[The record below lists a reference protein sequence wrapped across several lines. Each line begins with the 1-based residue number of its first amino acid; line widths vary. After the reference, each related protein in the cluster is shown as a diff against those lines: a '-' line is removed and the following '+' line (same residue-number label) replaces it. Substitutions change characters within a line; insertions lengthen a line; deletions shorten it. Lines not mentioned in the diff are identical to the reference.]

1 MHVTSGSPAATD
13 RSAPDGRTSG
23 APHGFHQPRVPGNA
37 AASERASAAAF
48 EEGAGTGRPA
58 SAPERP
64 HRRLLE
70 STIFVV
76 LATMLCFGAAAP
88 AIFGALPEEMIGV
101 LVPAAQLTPF
111 LAALVMF
118 TLIRPRG
125 FARQFA
131 LGWGRSWR
139 AIAVGVAVVI
149 AVGLAQLSTGLLTG
163 FEFTAVDAILLAAVA
178 VPVFWVLQGIF
189 AVGEE
194 LGWRGWLISRL
205 RGYGFWAIAAVS
217 TVAWMVW
224 HLPAI
229 PLIVGD
235 GGFEVGL
242 AYLLAIGSWAPF
254 MVALRLWSG
263 SVWPAII
270 VHGALN
276 SVRVFLTQS
285 IAAGSGV
292 NWFVE
297 GIGWVLW
304 LVAAALLWRFALRRT
319 RTTSR

>member
-1 MHVTSGSPAATD
+1 MQNDHTL
-13 RSAPDGRTSG
+13 G
-23 APHGFHQPRVPGNA
+23 APKRITTDTGHDTALAGVGDGAVDRTGAPGVRTGSA
-37 AASERASAAAF
+37 HPGSERERHSRRPLEAA
-48 EEGAGTGRPA
+48 
-58 SAPERP
+58 
-64 HRRLLE
+64 
-70 STIFVV
+70 IFVV
-76 LATMLCFGAAAP
+76 LATLLCFGAAAP
-88 AIFGALPEEMIGV
+88 AIFGALPDEMIGV

-118 TLIRPRG
+118 AVVRPGG
-125 FARQFA
+125 FFRQFA

-139 AIAVGVAVVI
+139 AIGLGIAVVAV
-149 AVGLAQLSTGLLTG
+149 AGLAQLAAGVLTG
-163 FEFTAVDAILLAAVA
+163 FEFAALDAILLAFVA

-189 AVGEE
+189 AIGEE

-205 RGYGFWAIAAVS
+205 RGFGFWTIAMLSAI
-217 TVAWMVW
+217 AWMVW

-254 MVALRLWSG
+254 MVALRLLSG

-285 IAAGSGV
+285 IASGGGV
-292 NWFVE
+292 NWVVE
-297 GIGWVLW
+297 AVGWVLW
-304 LVAAALLWRFALRRT
+304 LGAAALVWHFALRRPSAP
-319 RTTSR
+319 RP